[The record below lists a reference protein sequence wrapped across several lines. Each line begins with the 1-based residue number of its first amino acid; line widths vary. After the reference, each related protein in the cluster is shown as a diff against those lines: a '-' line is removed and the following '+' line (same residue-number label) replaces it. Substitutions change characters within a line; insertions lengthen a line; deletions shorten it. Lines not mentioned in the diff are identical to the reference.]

1 MNYFL
6 ANVLTTLKL
15 MTRAN
20 GSWNVCKIWEY
31 VGDKKKKIDRG
42 GTIGCEII
50 VLRRGYKKADILSVN
65 NFCLILNNRRTGQSY
80 NIFCL
85 RLFDTWDK

>member
-1 MNYFL
+1 
-6 ANVLTTLKL
+6 

-20 GSWNVCKIWEY
+20 GSWNFCKIWEY

-50 VLRRGYKKADILSVN
+50 VLRR
-65 NFCLILNNRRTGQSY
+65 TGQSY

>member
-1 MNYFL
+1 MIL
-6 ANVLTTLKL
+6 GTSAKS
-15 MTRAN
+15 
-20 GSWNVCKIWEY
+20 GSMLVT
-31 VGDKKKKIDRG
+31 KKKKIDRG

-50 VLRRGYKKADILSVN
+50 VLRRGCKKADILSVN

>member
-1 MNYFL
+1 
-6 ANVLTTLKL
+6 
-15 MTRAN
+15 MTKAN
-20 GSWNVCKIWEY
+20 GSRYFCKIWEY
-31 VGDKKKKIDRG
+31 VGDKKKKNDRG

-50 VLRRGYKKADILSVN
+50 VLRQGYKKADILNVN

-85 RLFDTWDK
+85 RLFNTWDK

>member
-1 MNYFL
+1 ML
-6 ANVLTTLKL
+6 VT
-15 MTRAN
+15 
-20 GSWNVCKIWEY
+20 
-31 VGDKKKKIDRG
+31 KKKKIDRG
-42 GTIGCEII
+42 GTIGYEII
-50 VLRRGYKKADILSVN
+50 VLRRGYKKADFLSVN